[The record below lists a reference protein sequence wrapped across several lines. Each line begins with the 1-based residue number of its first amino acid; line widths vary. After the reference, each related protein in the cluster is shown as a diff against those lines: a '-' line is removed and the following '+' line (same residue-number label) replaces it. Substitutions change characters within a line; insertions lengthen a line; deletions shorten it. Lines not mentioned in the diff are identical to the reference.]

1 MPCPS
6 LPVPPKSLGYTRV
19 AELILDE
26 AMSPTMRPRFYVR
39 LVIDR
44 SVCYSLS
51 WSRHRQDRIGENIN
65 VCRSDLVRTSAPTH
79 RRLDA
84 LSFLFSAGASLAA
97 RSLKYVRLSEAILDE
112 QLGPERIAAVF
123 KLSACKTAKADCA
136 FVLLAGS
143 VAKYRSAPSA
153 WSAKPEA
160 AICRALVGDDF
171 RRVSDEA
178 AKFVRENGLRIVEL
192 VGGDAAAA

>member
-1 MPCPS
+1 M
-6 LPVPPKSLGYTRV
+6 
-19 AELILDE
+19 
-26 AMSPTMRPRFYVR
+26 
-39 LVIDR
+39 
-44 SVCYSLS
+44 
-51 WSRHRQDRIGENIN
+51 
-65 VCRSDLVRTSAPTH
+65 
-79 RRLDA
+79 
-84 LSFLFSAGASLAA
+84 
-97 RSLKYVRLSEAILDE
+97 SEAILDE
-112 QLGPERIAAVF
+112 QLGPQRIAAVF

-153 WSAKPEA
+153 WSAEPEA

-171 RRVSDEA
+171 QRVSDEA

>member
-1 MPCPS
+1 M
-6 LPVPPKSLGYTRV
+6 L
-19 AELILDE
+19 
-26 AMSPTMRPRFYVR
+26 PRF
-39 LVIDR
+39 
-44 SVCYSLS
+44 
-51 WSRHRQDRIGENIN
+51 
-65 VCRSDLVRTSAPTH
+65 
-79 RRLDA
+79 
-84 LSFLFSAGASLAA
+84 FSAGASLAA

-112 QLGPERIAAVF
+112 QLGPQRIAAVF

-153 WSAKPEA
+153 WSAEPEA

-178 AKFVRENGLRIVEL
+178 AKFVRENGLSIVEL